1 MALQRNHHFL
11 KSEQLTFRHEGENK
25 PVFQN
30 VDFSLYPGE
39 AVLLLGPSGCG
50 KSTLAYCLNKL
61 YPEAVDGKLDGA
73 ILYKGKMLEEFR
85 PGEINQHIG
94 IVFQDP
100 ESQFCMTT
108 VEDEL
113 AFGLENMKTPPE
125 EIGNKID
132 KALELVH
139 LLPYKHAQIH
149 TLSGGQ
155 KQKLALA
162 CVLSLKPE
170 VLILDEPT
178 ANLDPASSYEL
189 TSIIRELKKDQSFSL
204 VIIEHK
210 LDDWIDL
217 TDRCLVLNREG
228 EILFNGS
235 TADCFN
241 KYAGELQAE
250 GIWLPSS
257 VKAGLLA
264 KKAGIYKG
272 KNLPLTEGELIAGLV
287 NPNAALQILDNRK
300 IPPPGLKEQI
310 ILSVKNLSFNK
321 DGKEL
326 LKNISFSVK
335 KGEFVAIAGSNG
347 SGKTTLSRLL
357 AGLYTPSNGDI
368 LYHDRHL
375 SLWKEQDLRQRL
387 GYVFQNPEHQFI
399 ADTVYDEIAFSL
411 KIRRMP
417 DADIKKMVQTSLQQV
432 HLLQHA
438 DMHPF
443 SLSQGQKRRLSVASM
458 LVNEQEL
465 LLLDEPTFG
474 QDANTARELMALME
488 EKIRRGGSV
497 VMITHDME
505 ILHSCADKVIVLSD
519 GEKIYEGLP
528 DDLWKKHEIMKI
540 ASLKVPYI
548 EKLRNDIRRYGREGK
563 VCSYMN
569 LTQA

>member
-1 MALQRNHHFL
+1 MALQHKQNIL
-11 KSEQLTFRHEGENK
+11 KTEQLTFRYEDVKK
-25 PVFQN
+25 PIFKNMQ
-30 VDFSLYPGE
+30 FSLNAGE
-39 AVLLLGPSGCG
+39 AVLLLGPSGSG
-50 KSTLAYCLNKL
+50 KSTLAFCLNKL
-61 YPEAVDGKLDGA
+61 YPEAADGELDG
-73 ILYKGKMLEEFR
+73 IISFKGKRLEEFG

-113 AFGLENMKTPPE
+113 AFGLENLKTPHE

-132 KALELVH
+132 EALELVH
-139 LLPYKHAQIH
+139 LLPYKYAPIH

-162 CVLSLKPE
+162 CVLSLKPDL
-170 VLILDEPT
+170 LILDEPT

-189 TSIIRELKKDQSFSL
+189 TRIIKELKEKRSFSL
-204 VIIEHK
+204 LIIEHR

-217 TDRCLVLNREG
+217 TDRCAVLNREG
-228 EILFNGS
+228 ELLFNGS
-235 TADCFN
+235 TEECFN
-241 KYAGELQAE
+241 QYAEEFLLE

-257 VKAGLLA
+257 VKAGLSG

-272 KNLPLTEGELIAGLV
+272 EKLPLTDEKLIAGFE
-287 NPNAALQILDNRK
+287 NPIGALQVLDNRK
-300 IPPPGLKEQI
+300 KNHQAPEEQI
-310 ILSVKNLSFNK
+310 ILSAENLSFYKAGK
-321 DGKEL
+321 DL
-326 LKNISFSVK
+326 LKDISFSVK

-357 AGLYTPSNGDI
+357 AGLYTPSKGNI
-368 LYHDRHL
+368 LFYDSPL
-375 SLWKEQDLRQRL
+375 SQWKEQELRQKL

-399 ADTVYDEIAFSL
+399 ADSVYDEIAFSL
-411 KIRRMP
+411 KIQQIP
-417 DADIKKMVQTSLQQV
+417 DGDIKESVQAA
-432 HLLQHA
+432 LLQVDLLQCA

-458 LVNEQEL
+458 LVYNQDL

-474 QDANTARELMALME
+474 QDARTCGELMKLME
-488 EKIRRGGSV
+488 AKIQSGGSV

-505 ILHSCADKVIVLSD
+505 IIHSYADKVIVLSE
-519 GEKIYEGLP
+519 GEKIYDGLP
-528 DDLWKKHEIMKI
+528 DALWKKEDILKT

-548 EKLRNDIRRYGREGK
+548 EKLRNDIGSIAGREK
-563 VCSYMN
+563 LV
-569 LTQA
+569 LT

>member
-1 MALQRNHHFL
+1 MALQHKQPL
-11 KSEQLTFRHEGENK
+11 LITEQLSFRHEDVKNPIFK
-25 PVFQN
+25 N
-30 VDFSLYPGE
+30 VNFSLYPGE

-50 KSTLAYCLNKL
+50 KSTLAFCLNKL
-61 YPEAVDGKLDGA
+61 YPEAVDGELDGT
-73 ILYKGKMLEEFR
+73 ISFKGKKFEEFR

-125 EIGNKID
+125 EIESKID
-132 KALELVH
+132 EALELVD
-139 LLPYKHAQIH
+139 LLPYKHTLIH

-170 VLILDEPT
+170 ILILDEPT

-189 TSIIRELKKDQSFSL
+189 TRIIKKLKENQAFSL
-204 VIIEHK
+204 LIIEHK

-217 TDRCLVLNREG
+217 TDRCVVLNREG

-241 KYAGELQAE
+241 KYAEELLLE
-250 GIWLPSS
+250 GIWLPSA
-257 VKAGLLA
+257 VRAGLIG

-272 KNLPLTEGELIAGLV
+272 EKLPLTDQELIAGFV
-287 NPNAALQILDNRK
+287 NPYAALQILDNQK
-300 IPPPGLKEQI
+300 TKHQVSEEQI
-310 ILSVKNLSFNK
+310 ILSAENLYFHKNGK
-321 DGKEL
+321 DL
-326 LKNISFSVK
+326 LKNISFSVR

-347 SGKTTLSRLL
+347 SGKTTLSGLL
-357 AGLYTPSNGDI
+357 AGLYAPSKGSILFGD
-368 LYHDRHL
+368 RSL
-375 SLWKEQDLRQRL
+375 SQWKEQELRLKL
-387 GYVFQNPEHQFI
+387 GYVFQNPEHQLI
-399 ADTVYDEIAFSL
+399 ADSVFDEIAFSL
-411 KIRRMP
+411 KIQRMT
-417 DADIKKMVQTSLQQV
+417 DADIKKVVQAVLHQV
-432 HLLQHA
+432 NLLQHA

-458 LVNEQEL
+458 LVNDQDL

-474 QDANTARELMALME
+474 QDARTSVELMKLLE
-488 EKIRRGGSV
+488 TKIQSGGSV

-505 ILHSCADKVIVLSD
+505 ILHSYADKVIVLSE
-519 GEKIYEGLP
+519 GEKIYDGLP
-528 DDLWKKHEIMKI
+528 DALWKKEEIMKI

-548 EKLRNDIRRYGREGK
+548 EKLRNNIGSIAGREK
-563 VCSYMN
+563 FA
-569 LTQA
+569 LT